1 MKRMMYM
8 TVLALAGA
16 FIAGCASTP
25 VAREV
30 SLDRAP
36 MTYKLEPQDIRR
48 TVENMV
54 KSMQQ
59 DVEKELLEEYGH
71 TSKPVLDIFPVKNNT
86 SQHLDM
92 KSFTDSLRSSLLKTR
107 MFRFVDRSTSANDI
121 TIINEQ
127 QLGGLTDAT
136 KAVPMGQ
143 QSAAQMTITG
153 ALSEMKNREGRV
165 TDAYYKFSL
174 QLKDLRTGEL
184 VWTDEQEIRKE
195 TVRPRF

>member
-1 MKRMMYM
+1 MKKLMYM
-8 TVLALAGA
+8 SLLALVGA
-16 FIAGCASTP
+16 FISGCATTSTT
-25 VAREV
+25 REV
-30 SLDRAP
+30 TLDRKP

-48 TVENMV
+48 TVERMV
-54 KSMQQ
+54 ESMQQ
-59 DVEKELLEEYGH
+59 DTDLEEYGY

-92 KSFTDSLRSSLLKTR
+92 KSFTDSLRSSLRKTN
-107 MFRFVDRSTSANDI
+107 MFRFVDRSTAANDI
-121 TIINEQ
+121 TIMNEQ
-127 QLGGLTDAT
+127 ALGGLTDPT
-136 KAVPMGQ
+136 KAVQMGQ

-153 ALSEMKNREGRV
+153 ELSEMKNREGRV

-195 TVRPRF
+195 TTRPIF